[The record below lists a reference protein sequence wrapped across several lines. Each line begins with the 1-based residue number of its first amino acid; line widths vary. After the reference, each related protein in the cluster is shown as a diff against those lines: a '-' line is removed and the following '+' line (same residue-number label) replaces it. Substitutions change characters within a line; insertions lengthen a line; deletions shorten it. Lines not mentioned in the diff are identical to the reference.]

1 MIPLA
6 IFRVAVNLII
16 KARLIAKLFMKA
28 GGRRRLHRCFWVQI
42 KRLPNEKYRF
52 TFWRLLVPFLL
63 DRTSQTFIPAVA
75 I

>member
-6 IFRVAVNLII
+6 IFRVSVNLII
-16 KARLIAKLFMKA
+16 KAKLIAKLFMKA
-28 GGRRRLHRCFWVQI
+28 GSRRRLHRYFWVQI
-42 KRLPNEKYRF
+42 KRLSNKKYRF